1 MATGREDLEERGGRR
16 NLSKKLV
23 GAALCLLSIFF
34 LGMWARPVSYYNA
47 WMYVGDWLGGVQN
60 HEVMVGG
67 HRVHYETEGPANG
80 PVVVLVHG
88 LGGRAED
95 WRNLAPDLAKAGY
108 RVYLPDLLGYGRSE
122 KPKNFSYSVRD
133 EAAVTVEFLDAVNL
147 QQVDLGG
154 WSMGGAIVQHV
165 AADHPERVKRLMLFD
180 AAGLWVLPRWNLAL
194 FTPLSTA
201 DLAEL
206 DDLLMPN
213 PPKVP
218 GFVARDILR
227 VSADRSWII
236 HRALASMLTGQDA
249 TDKLVARL
257 KMPVLLMWGKEDRIV
272 PVSQGETLHAMLPQ
286 SELDV
291 IPGCGHLAPDQ
302 CATQMAP
309 KVIGF
314 LKK

>member
-1 MATGREDLEERGGRR
+1 MYAGD
-16 NLSKKLV
+16 
-23 GAALCLLSIFF
+23 F
-34 LGMWARPVSYYNA
+34 LA
-47 WMYVGDWLGGVQN
+47 GVQN
-60 HEVMVGG
+60 HDVMVGG
-67 HRVHYETEGPANG
+67 YRVHYETEGPGDG

-108 RVYLPDLLGYGRSE
+108 RVYLPDLVGYGRSE

-133 EAAVTVEFLDAVNL
+133 EASVTVDFLDAVGL

-180 AAGLWVLPRWNLAL
+180 AAGLWVLPEMEPCAYLRRFLRRSL
-194 FTPLSTA
+194 E
-201 DLAEL
+201 EL

-257 KMPVLLMWGKEDRIV
+257 KMPVLLLWGSEDKIV
-272 PVSQGETLHAMLPQ
+272 PVSQGETLHADAAAIGVGRHSRVRAPCARPMRGADGAESNRLPQ
-286 SELDV
+286 
-291 IPGCGHLAPDQ
+291 
-302 CATQMAP
+302 
-309 KVIGF
+309 KV
-314 LKK
+314 K